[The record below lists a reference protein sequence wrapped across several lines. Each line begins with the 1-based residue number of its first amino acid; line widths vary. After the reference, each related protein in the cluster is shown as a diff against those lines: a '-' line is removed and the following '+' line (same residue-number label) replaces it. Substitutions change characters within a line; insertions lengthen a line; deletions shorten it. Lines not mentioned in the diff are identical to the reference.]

1 MSDPP
6 LTDIDFKNKIAS
18 FWTILKM
25 FMQSI
30 KTAFLGENIKKHLNK
45 ILDCGTSWTIKQPTK
60 EPSILKL
67 KVNTGSSDRWTTLY
81 LNF

>member
-30 KTAFLGENIKKHLNK
+30 KTAFLGENIKK
-45 ILDCGTSWTIKQPTK
+45 
-60 EPSILKL
+60 
-67 KVNTGSSDRWTTLY
+67 NT
-81 LNF
+81 